1 MKRKS
6 IWIVAL
12 ATVLYMQSAVL
23 SSAQT
28 NPDASAQTGG
38 QQSAQPGTQ
47 PPSAQPS
54 AEAPAQ
60 TSSQTHAE
68 AGAKKIKAKGLITGR
83 DGDSLTLKTN
93 KGESLIV
100 EINDATRVEEPKGLL
115 KIRKKEMGFTALI
128 PGLRVEVEGV
138 SDMKDRVVADKIKF
152 SKDDLKMAEAMQA
165 GLTPTQQAVAANKEA
180 IATNQQGIA
189 ANKEGIAQN
198 QQGIEAN
205 RQQIEQNDKA
215 VTERFN
221 SLTDFETK
229 GSTNVYFAS
238 GSKTISAKDK
248 ATLKHLV
255 QEAANL
261 KGYIIE
267 VKGFADSSGNPA
279 MNQELSM
286 DRAQEVVAYLLQDC
300 NVPARRVVAPGAM
313 GESNPA
319 APNETS
325 KGRSENRRVEVKVL
339 QNRGLAGGGS
349 S

>member
-38 QQSAQPGTQ
+38 QQSAQP
-47 PPSAQPS
+47 SAQPS

-60 TSSQTHAE
+60 TSAE
-68 AGAKKIKAKGLITGR
+68 TAAKKVKVKGLITGR

-93 KGESLIV
+93 KGENLLV
-100 EINDATRVEEPKGLL
+100 EINDSTKVEHPKGLFKL
-115 KIRKKEMGFTALI
+115 RSEKMTFTALM
-128 PGLRVEVEGV
+128 PGLRVEVDGV
-138 SDMKDRVVADKIKF
+138 SDMKNRVVADKIKF

-165 GLTPTQQAVAANKEA
+165 GLTPTKQEVAANKEA
-180 IATNQQGIA
+180 IATNKENIA
-189 ANKEGIAQN
+189 TNQANIAQN

-205 RQQIEQNDKA
+205 RQQIAENEKAAND
-215 VTERFN
+215 RFAA
-221 SLTDFETK
+221 LTDFVTK
-229 GSTNVYFAS
+229 NTANVYFAS
-238 GSKTISAKDK
+238 GSKELSPKDK
-248 ATLKHLV
+248 AALKQLA
-255 QEAANL
+255 QEASTL

-267 VKGFADSSGNPA
+267 VKGYADSRGNPA

-286 DRAQEVVAYLLQDC
+286 DRAQEVIAFLLQDC

-313 GESNPA
+313 GETNPA

-325 KGRSENRRVEVKVL
+325 QGRAENRRVEVKVL
-339 QNRGLAGGGS
+339 QNRGLAGGGPS
-349 S
+349 